1 MPESLTGK
9 TSPLSQT
16 SREAAGMAVSP
27 PPRRGFFSTAP
38 SEETPGSGSPAIA
51 EGNFT
56 RTSAARTAEGMI
68 DPELPWLRINWEIKA
83 LVPIACVL
91 LGGML
96 LFLLATLSW
105 RVPERHTVLLV
116 AGAGAVAI
124 CGVLLV
130 VLTYQIQRP
139 LVELQQRI
147 AQLGQGNLDV
157 AVSFSRRNDE
167 IGDLGRNFNHMV
179 QQLRESRREIERL
192 HRTQMSR
199 AEHLATLGELATGLA
214 HEIRN
219 PLAGIAGVIEI
230 IGRDLPATSPARAVV
245 KDVRQEIARI
255 NHIVTDLLQTA
266 RPHQPEMKKSDLNTT
281 VEHAVM
287 LSRQQVTAKS
297 IEIVLTKD
305 AALLDVE
312 HDSDQ
317 IHQVLLNLLLNATQ
331 AIEGQGT
338 ITVTLRHEWGLAVI
352 EIADTG
358 RGIAPEHLPNIFRP
372 FYTTKGDGT
381 GLGLSLA
388 RRIVEDHHGK
398 LEVTSVLG
406 RGTTFS
412 AKLPLRQPVKT
423 EEPVLNGISAD

>member
-1 MPESLTGK
+1 MLTDP
-9 TSPLSQT
+9 TSTGP
-16 SREAAGMAVSP
+16 GVDDP
-27 PPRRGFFSTAP
+27 
-38 SEETPGSGSPAIA
+38 TPVT
-51 EGNFT
+51 EQK
-56 RTSAARTAEGMI
+56 

-83 LVPIACVL
+83 LVPIASVL

-105 RVPERHTVLLV
+105 RDPERHMVLLV

-130 VLTYQIQRP
+130 VLTYTVQRP
-139 LVELQQRI
+139 MVELQQKI
-147 AQLGQGNLDV
+147 SQLGSGDLSAN
-157 AVSFSRRNDE
+157 VSFAHRNDE
-167 IGDLGRNFNHMV
+167 IGDLGRNFNQMV
-179 QQLRESRREIERL
+179 SQLRESRVEIERL

-199 AEHLATLGELATGLA
+199 AEHLATLGEMATGLA

-230 IGRDLPATSPARAVV
+230 IGRDLPATSPARSVV

-266 RPHQPEMKKSDLNTT
+266 RPHPPKVRKSDLNTT

-287 LSRQQVTAKS
+287 LGRQQALAKS
-297 IEIVLTKD
+297 VEISLYKD
-305 AALLDVE
+305 PTLPEVE

-317 IHQVLLNLLLNATQ
+317 IHQVLLNLLLNSLQ
-331 AIEGQGT
+331 AIEQNGK
-338 ITVTLRHEWGLAVI
+338 ITVNLESHGKTAVVQVI
-352 EIADTG
+352 DNG
-358 RGIAPEHLPNIFRP
+358 RGIAPDHLPNIFRP

-388 RRIVEDHHGK
+388 RRIVEDHQGRIDVSSTLGK
-398 LEVTSVLG
+398 
-406 RGTTFS
+406 GTTF
-412 AKLPLRQPVKT
+412 AVVLPVQRT
-423 EEPVLNGISAD
+423 EASNAAS

>member
-1 MPESLTGK
+1 MPETINKMTNPVVGPEPDGSN
-9 TSPLSQT
+9 
-16 SREAAGMAVSP
+16 AATPARKSV
-27 PPRRGFFSTAP
+27 FSTGSTSVSSVDEVGVSRVEDAESP
-38 SEETPGSGSPAIA
+38 S
-51 EGNFT
+51 F
-56 RTSAARTAEGMI
+56 
-68 DPELPWLRINWEIKA
+68 RINWEIKA

-105 RVPERHTVLLV
+105 RDPERHIVLLV

-124 CGVLLV
+124 CGALLV
-130 VLTYQIQRP
+130 VLTYTVQRP
-139 LVELQQRI
+139 MVELQQKI
-147 AQLGQGNLDV
+147 AELGSGDLNV
-157 AVSFSRRNDE
+157 SVSFAHRNDE

-179 QQLRESRREIERL
+179 QQLRENREEIERL

-199 AEHLATLGELATGLA
+199 AEHFATLGEVATGLA

-230 IGRDLPATSPARAVV
+230 IGRDLPTTSPARAVV

-266 RPHQPEMKKSDLNTT
+266 RPHPPMVRKSDLNTT

-287 LSRQQVTAKS
+287 LGRQQAMAKG
-297 IEIVLTKD
+297 IEVALHKD
-305 AALLDVE
+305 PSLPEVE

-317 IHQVLLNLLLNATQ
+317 IHQVLLNLLLNAQQ
-331 AIEGQGT
+331 AIDQNGRIAVTVERKGQD
-338 ITVTLRHEWGLAVI
+338 AVI
-352 EIADTG
+352 EVVDNG
-358 RGIAPEHLPNIFRP
+358 RGIAPDHLPNIFRP

-388 RRIVEDHHGK
+388 RRIVEDHQGRID
-398 LEVTSVLG
+398 VTSTVG
-406 RGTTFS
+406 KGTTF
-412 AKLPLRQPVKT
+412 AVVLPLQRMAAQ
-423 EEPVLNGISAD
+423 ISA